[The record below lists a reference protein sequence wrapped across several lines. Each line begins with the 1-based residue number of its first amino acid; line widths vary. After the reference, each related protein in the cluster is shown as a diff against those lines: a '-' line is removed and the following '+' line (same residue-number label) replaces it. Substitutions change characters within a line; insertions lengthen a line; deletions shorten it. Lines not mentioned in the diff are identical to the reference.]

1 MPISPDGACAFATV
15 AYDLFRAE
23 FWARG
28 YDVGMG
34 KRLIRASWLEDERQ
48 AFADGLRFRAVRFQ
62 DRRKQTVKFLCRRN
76 QRLRDDE

>member
-1 MPISPDGACAFATV
+1 
-15 AYDLFRAE
+15 
-23 FWARG
+23 
-28 YDVGMG
+28 MG